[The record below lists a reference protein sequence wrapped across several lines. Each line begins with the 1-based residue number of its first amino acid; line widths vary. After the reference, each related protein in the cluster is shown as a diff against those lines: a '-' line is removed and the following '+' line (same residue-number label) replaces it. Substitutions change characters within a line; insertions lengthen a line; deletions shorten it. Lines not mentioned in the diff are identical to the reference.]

1 MRITKCDMCKKRI
14 DQKNDKLF
22 LQIGG
27 FGYDSFELC
36 AGCSQPFVKLLTA
49 KKLIKAETA
58 RKK

>member
-1 MRITKCDMCKKRI
+1 MCKKRI